1 MIKQV
6 DKHTVQLTGF
16 DLFRHLQEKHNWTD
30 QKTFDFMK
38 DNNQDVSFYEEY
50 KTIKEEVIKE
60 KTEMEKRIERQRE
73 NLINGYSLTD
83 PRVLAVSKSADVTP
97 LEAVELIVDEDWIC
111 LSDEE
116 ADERAEDYILESVWA
131 FNPYFLSYHTGI
143 DEEVFK
149 LLQEKCEEANEP
161 ILRLI
166 KDKDVFVY
174 DAITSDGR
182 GHFLSPYDGEEHEHY
197 INNEFYYCYRVN

>member
-6 DKHTVQLTGF
+6 DKYTVQLTGF
-16 DLFRHLQEKHNWTD
+16 ELFKHLQTKHNWTD
-30 QKTFDFMK
+30 KETFDFMK

-60 KTEMEKRIERQRE
+60 KTEREKRIKRQRE
-73 NLINGYSLTD
+73 NLVNGYSLTD

-149 LLQEKCEEANEP
+149 LLQEKCEDANEP